1 MSLDCNP
8 SFPDCLLQRSDFTH
22 QLQRETLAFHH
33 IQREILEITLF
44 PIPESKPHTKS
55 PRFLSPSLVR
65 KNATRMWSRF
75 LSSSCKRSFR
85 FAQRNAPLRTA
96 QRRFYS
102 NTTSQT
108 AWNSGVLLG
117 AGALGLTCAYLTKK
131 AFALNSDP
139 VPVLR
144 GFFSRNRTTL
154 NGRRPRRVTCSTEN
168 RCSITTRSSCALLL
182 FLVTR
187 SIFSGSGNRPLA
199 ESICQYLGVE
209 LQPATVG
216 RFNDNEINIQINK
229 NVRGRKIFIVQSTCP
244 PVLPVAPRHS

>member
-1 MSLDCNP
+1 
-8 SFPDCLLQRSDFTH
+8 
-22 QLQRETLAFHH
+22 
-33 IQREILEITLF
+33 
-44 PIPESKPHTKS
+44 
-55 PRFLSPSLVR
+55 
-65 KNATRMWSRF
+65 MWSRF

-108 AWNSGVLLG
+108 AWSSGVLLG

-139 VPVLR
+139 VPALR
-144 GFFSRNRTTL
+144 GFFSRNRTTP